1 MAYAAAAGDAM
12 EESDEDIFSL
22 QLPES
27 PESFDEPGTS
37 YRRAPHHA
45 PANMFTAKPAMQV
58 NKECTAKGTQAKEEN
73 KGPLKKGEREHSK
86 NIFHC
91 IHVR

>member
-37 YRRAPHHA
+37 YRAPHHA
-45 PANMFTAKPAMQV
+45 PANMFTAKPAVQV
-58 NKECTAKGTQAKEEN
+58 SKECTAKGTQEN

-91 IHVR
+91 RRV

>member
-12 EESDEDIFSL
+12 EESDEDLFSV

-37 YRRAPHHA
+37 YRADHHA
-45 PANMFTAKPAMQV
+45 PANMSTAKPAVQV
-58 NKECTAKGTQAKEEN
+58 NNECTVKGSQAKEEN
-73 KGPLKKGEREHSK
+73 RGPVKTGEREHSN

-91 IHVR
+91 IHM